1 MSQDKASRILD
12 AAETLLLTFGY
23 RKVTIDE
30 VAARAGV
37 GKGTLYL
44 YWPSKR
50 ELFAAV
56 LARDTARL
64 VAAQLAAVSRDPGEV
79 RLHRAIRRS
88 FLLTMRSPVAKALAT
103 GDHAML
109 GEVLTNNEAG
119 SHYLLGKLETTAGYL
134 GILQRHGLLADDTS
148 ADPTLL
154 YRLSAA
160 VLGSYLLEGG
170 PPTSAIPG
178 ADLDLET
185 KADALATTL
194 RRAFEPSAEPS
205 QATLQAA
212 ADELTDLHRQWL
224 ADLTGF
230 LPSAERT

>member
-12 AAETLLLTFGY
+12 AAEALLLAYGY
-23 RKVTIDE
+23 RKVTVDE
-30 VAARAGV
+30 VASRAGV

-64 VAAQLAAVSRDPGEV
+64 VAAQLAALSRDPAEV

-88 FLLTMRSPVAKALAT
+88 FLLTMRNPVSKALAT

-109 GEVLTNNEAG
+109 GEVLAGNDAG
-119 SHYLLGKLETTAGYL
+119 SHYLVGKLETTARYL
-134 GILQRHGLLADDTS
+134 AILWRHGLLADDP
-148 ADPTLL
+148 ADPALF

-160 VLGSYLLEGG
+160 VMGSYLLEAGL
-170 PPTSAIPG
+170 PPG
-178 ADLDLET
+178 VDLDLET
-185 KADALATTL
+185 RADALATTL
-194 RRAFEPSAEPS
+194 RRAFEPTAEPS
-205 QATLQAA
+205 QATLRAA
-212 ADELTDLHRQWL
+212 ADELTDLHQQWL
-224 ADLTGF
+224 AD
-230 LPSAERT
+230 PSIPGA